1 MEKDY
6 YEILGVSKN
15 ADEEIVKAAYRDL
28 SKKYHPDMNVNKTQE
43 EKLELEAKF
52 KEVSEAYAI
61 LFDPIKRKEY
71 DETRKSKVGGQN
83 ANSTVNDFVNQ
94 VVDDFVNSFQNY
106 FYGKPSSS
114 QNRSE
119 KTAEEPKEIDFSE
132 IAEIDRQIVECEEVM
147 KNLKLEE
154 EQIENKIKVE
164 KENINNI
171 VEEVRT
177 SKTSDEGYVNALNY
191 IEKFKK
197 RDSNRLLSLTITEKQ
212 YNLYRNCVELV
223 EEVEKQLTNLKIT
236 LEKERIEPLEK
247 EREEKDKAYWNI
259 HRKKSSLNRSY
270 YNHQLRRKYED
281 FKKMQVK
288 EESDERTI

>member
-1 MEKDY
+1 M
-6 YEILGVSKN
+6 
-15 ADEEIVKAAYRDL
+15 
-28 SKKYHPDMNVNKTQE
+28 
-43 EKLELEAKF
+43 
-52 KEVSEAYAI
+52 
-61 LFDPIKRKEY
+61 
-71 DETRKSKVGGQN
+71 
-83 ANSTVNDFVNQ
+83 
-94 VVDDFVNSFQNY
+94 DDFVNSFQNY

-119 KTAEEPKEIDFSE
+119 KTAEELKEIDFSE

-171 VEEVRT
+171 VEEVKT
-177 SKTSDEGYVNALNY
+177 SKTSNEGYANALTY

-197 RDSNRLLSLTITEKQ
+197 RDFNRLLSLTITEKQ